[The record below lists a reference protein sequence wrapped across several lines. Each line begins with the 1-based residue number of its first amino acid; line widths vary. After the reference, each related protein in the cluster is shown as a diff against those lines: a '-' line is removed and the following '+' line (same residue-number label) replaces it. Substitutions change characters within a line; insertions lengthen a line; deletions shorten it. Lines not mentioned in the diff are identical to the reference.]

1 MDQNESNLP
10 IDSDILIVDDNR
22 EVVKLLEA
30 ILKAGRYNTRSALNG
45 EQALQCAK
53 EKLPSLILLDLYMPG
68 IDGFEVCKEL
78 KANDTTSDI
87 PVIII
92 SASRDMNDAVKAFKS
107 GAVDYIGIPFNKD
120 EVLARVKTHFSLQKT
135 QVMLKSQTKLLKNEI
150 AKLTATEKAFKE
162 QDFVLRKSQR
172 IGQIGSYILDMVN
185 DTLIT
190 SETFDE
196 ILGITA
202 DTEKKLAS
210 WKASVHPGQQDE
222 VSEYFLQAV
231 NGKEKG
237 MFDKEYRIIRPN
249 DKQVRWVWGRG
260 EFAYDTK
267 GNPIQMIG
275 TMQDITE
282 RKQFEKKLMTDER
295 TFKELFDDAPVGYH
309 EINAEGKITKV
320 NNTELKMLQY
330 TAQEMLGQYA
340 WMFTVKS
347 EFVKE
352 KILQNFSGI
361 ANGAENYECEFMKK
375 DKTIITGLLK
385 EQFLYD
391 DTNRTIGSRAA
402 FQDITERKE
411 NENRLKISESSYRR
425 LFESAK
431 DGILILDA
439 VTGSIKDVNP
449 FLENLLGYSHKEFM
463 GKKLWEIG
471 AFSDVLSSKIAFAK
485 LQSQKYIRF
494 ENLPL
499 KKKNGAC
506 VNVEFVSNVYL
517 VDGVKVIQCN
527 IRDITERVSSALQL
541 TKLSNAVAQSPASIV
556 ITDLQGN
563 IEYVN
568 KTFEDTTGYSAAE
581 MLHQNSKI
589 LKTGHTKP
597 EEYRVMWD
605 IILSGGT
612 WRGEFLN
619 KKKNGQE
626 YWEDAT
632 ITPIRDKNG
641 VMINFLAVKV
651 DITEK
656 KQRTLELVAAKEKA
670 EEMSRLKSSFLA
682 NMSHELRTPM
692 IGILGYS
699 EILTAE
705 SRDPETR
712 TSAAIIHQSG
722 RRLMDTLNLILD
734 LSRVEAGKLEI
745 VFSKFDMV
753 KTVKDVCDLFD
764 GIANKKS
771 LFLKVET
778 KYPSLEINLGLK
790 IFREIINNL
799 VNNALKFTSH
809 GGVLVEIYTEI
820 SGSNEHAIVKIK
832 DTGVGIAKE
841 NIPLIWEE
849 FRQVSEGRDRGFEGT
864 GLGLTITKKFVEKM
878 GGTITVES
886 ELTVGSVFKVSFP
899 MLESTHTI
907 ASQDK
912 ASNSQ
917 VAPLFIPIMSDGLP
931 KILYVEDDPIAAKLV
946 KQILGKICIV
956 DVVVD
961 SKQAIEKAKSMQYA
975 AVLMDINLGLGTDG
989 LKTAKFIKQ
998 IDSYKETPIV
1008 AITAFAMVGDKEE
1021 FLAAGCTHY
1030 ISKPFEKKELIEMIS
1045 GILQS

>member
-1 MDQNESNLP
+1 MNQIESNLRTEN
-10 IDSDILIVDDNR
+10 DILIVDDNKETLR
-22 EVVKLLEA
+22 LLEA
-30 ILKAGRYNTRSALNG
+30 ILKAAKYNTRSALNG
-45 EQALQCAK
+45 KQALQCVK
-53 EKLPSLILLDLYMPG
+53 EKLPALVLLDLYMPEM
-68 IDGFEVCKEL
+68 DGFEVCKEL
-78 KANDTTSDI
+78 KSNDTTRDI

-92 SASRDMNDAVKAFKS
+92 SASRDMNDVVKAFKS

-120 EVLARVKTHFSLQKT
+120 EVLVRVETHFSLHKT
-135 QVMLKSQTKLLKNEI
+135 QVLLKSQAELLKNEI
-150 AKLTATEKAFKE
+150 AKLIAKEKAFKE
-162 QDFVLRKSQR
+162 QDFVLRESQR

-202 DTEKKLAS
+202 DDEKKLAN
-210 WKASVHPGQQDE
+210 WKAIVHPLQQDE
-222 VSEYFLQAV
+222 IAAYFLHEAKI
-231 NGKEKG
+231 KENG

-249 DKQVRWVWGRG
+249 DKQERWVWGRG
-260 EFAYDTK
+260 EFTYDTK

-282 RKQFEKKLMTDER
+282 RKRFEKKLMIDER
-295 TFKELFDDAPVGYH
+295 IFKELFDAAPVGYH

-330 TAQEMLGQYA
+330 TAEEMLGQYA
-340 WMFTVKS
+340 WMFTVESK
-347 EFVKE
+347 FVKE

-361 ANGAENYECEFMKK
+361 PHVAENFECDFVRK
-375 DKTIITGLLK
+375 DKTIMSALLK
-385 EQFLYD
+385 ERFLYD
-391 DTNRTIGSRAA
+391 DTNRIVGSRAA

-471 AFSDVLSSKIAFAK
+471 AFSDVPSSKTAFAK

-499 KKKNGAC
+499 KKKNGAY

-517 VDGVKVIQCN
+517 ANGVKVIQCN

-581 MLHQNSKI
+581 SLHKNSKI

-597 EEYRVMWD
+597 EEYKVMWD

-632 ITPIRDKNG
+632 ITPIRDKDG
-641 VMINFLAVKV
+641 VMINLLAVKV
-651 DITEK
+651 NVTEK
-656 KQRTLELVAAKEKA
+656 KQRTLELVAAKDKA

-699 EILTAE
+699 ELLTAE
-705 SRDPETR
+705 SSDPETR
-712 TSAAIIHQSG
+712 TSAGIIYKSG
-722 RRLMDTLNLILD
+722 RRLMDTLDLILD

-745 VFSKFDMV
+745 VFSKFDIV
-753 KTVKDVCDLFD
+753 KTVKDICTLFEET
-764 GIANKKS
+764 ANKKS
-771 LFLKVET
+771 LYLKVET
-778 KYPSLEINLGLK
+778 KYPSLEINLDVKL
-790 IFREIINNL
+790 FREIINNL
-799 VNNALKFTSH
+799 VNNALKFTSR

-820 SGSNEHAIVKIK
+820 SESKEHAIVKIK

-864 GLGLTITKKFVEKM
+864 GLGLTITKNFIEKM
-878 GGTITVES
+878 RGTVSVES
-886 ELTVGSVFKVSFP
+886 ELNVGSVFKVSFP
-899 MLESTHTI
+899 MSESAHEI
-907 ASQDK
+907 KSQK
-912 ASNSQ
+912 QAANIQ
-917 VAPLFIPIMSDGLP
+917 VAPLFIPIAPEILP

-946 KQILGKICIV
+946 KQILEKICIV
-956 DVVVD
+956 EVVVN
-961 SKQAIEKAKSMQYA
+961 SKQAIEKAQSTQYVA
-975 AVLMDINLGLGTDG
+975 ILMDINLGVGTDG
-989 LKTAKFIKQ
+989 LKTAQIIKQ
-998 IDSYKETPIV
+998 IDSYKNTPIV

-1021 FLAAGCTHY
+1021 FLAAGCSHY
-1030 ISKPFEKKELIEMIS
+1030 ISKPFERKDLITMVG
-1045 GILQS
+1045 GILRS